1 LICNFR
7 ARDSSHLSDDIAFA
21 ASDVDD
27 YYTGMTIV
35 LTKGAPS
42 NLAAAE
48 LATIVEYRASGR
60 VAYLAASS
68 VTTLPQALD
77 GYAITPTLKRALQD
91 APRGAL
97 MCLVA
102 LVSDPGSLSM

>member
-1 LICNFR
+1 
-7 ARDSSHLSDDIAFA
+7 
-21 ASDVDD
+21 
-27 YYTGMTIV
+27 MTIV

-77 GYAITPTLKRALQD
+77 GYAITPTLKRALED

-97 MCLVA
+97 TCLVA
-102 LVSDPGSLSM
+102 LVSDLQGLSRCTGTDQKNLARRCRFRHSRER